1 MKHVLK
7 RLGLLLLSLFLFAY
21 VGYQIFQVLY
31 SNVTVETVASYSVF
45 ETVET
50 QAVAIRRETL
60 VNAPDE
66 DGYLFY
72 TLQNGER
79 VAKGGTVAKR
89 YSSEEVAST
98 QQRLE
103 LLDEEIAALEEVET
117 LSGSNYTSLEAINQQ
132 LASAARSVS
141 LQMNSATVDT
151 LRTLHTQLLTMMNKR
166 QITIGTVS
174 SFSERLSQLYA
185 QREQIASQAA
195 APMGTITAP
204 AAGYYIQD
212 VDGYESL
219 LPQNEADIA
228 AMTPDAVQA
237 ALQATPNRAEGCVG
251 KVAEDFTWY
260 LTCVIDSE
268 KAAVLETGRALRIQL
283 PFVTGETLST
293 TVVAVNRDNA
303 GQAAVVLKCSRM
315 SEALAAVRV
324 QTVQLLLREY
334 SGLRLPDKALRFDEE
349 NRAGAY
355 VRFGTAISFRY
366 VNVLYHNEKDGYSI
380 CEIVDDSDYVR
391 LYDDVIVE
399 GKELYDGK
407 IVQS

>member
-31 SNVTVETVASYSVF
+31 SNVTVETVALYSVF

-50 QAVAIRRETL
+50 QAIAIRHETL

-185 QREQIASQAA
+185 QRELIASQVA

-204 AAGYYIQD
+204 AAGYYIQEL
-212 VDGYESL
+212 DGYESL

-268 KAAVLETGRALRIQL
+268 KAAVLETGRTLRIQL

-293 TVVAVNRDNA
+293 TVVAVNRDTA
-303 GQAAVVLKCSRM
+303 GHAAVVLKCSRM

-324 QTVQLLLREY
+324 QTVQLLLREH